1 MVLTYPTGT
10 GAGWAAGGGERR
22 PGPAI
27 IGAMNAGEWVPSAI
41 GLGLTFLFAVAAVA
55 ALGWWVLRGDRRNR
69 ELEESGPEQG
79 AVEETAH

>member
-1 MVLTYPTGT
+1 
-10 GAGWAAGGGERR
+10 
-22 PGPAI
+22 
-27 IGAMNAGEWVPSAI
+27 MNAGEWVPSAI
-41 GLGLTFLFAVAAVA
+41 GLGITFLFAVTAVG